1 MITQTALASPLS
13 VYNFLQAGPPCLSPG
28 RCPPHSS
35 SRGFWRL
42 ALCHRL
48 TLETCTDL
56 IMKKYVFMG
65 GGHSPD
71 ILDLASKGFQI
82 KNRK

>member
-1 MITQTALASPLS
+1 MITQTALASPPLS
-13 VYNFLQAGPPCLSPG
+13 VNNFLQVGPPCLSPG

-35 SRGFWRL
+35 TRGFWRL

-56 IMKKYVFMG
+56 IMEKYVFMG
-65 GGHSPD
+65 GGTMPQTPL
-71 ILDLASKGFQI
+71 I
-82 KNRK
+82 